1 MYKRIKL
8 LIASILGLST
18 LISCAP
24 INHYDY
30 VEGKINIVTT
40 TTMLGDLAKSIGGDD
55 VSVTILMKPGVD
67 PHSYNPK
74 PSDARAL
81 AKADLVVI
89 NGLHLEAKMGDV
101 LLSIDANKRFIAS
114 DGLVALSTIQIIENM
129 EGQPDPHIWG
139 DVNNWMVVAETFK
152 EKMMA
157 FDPSNASE
165 YESRYNA
172 YQLELSDL
180 EQYIEDRVNE
190 LSAEKKV
197 LITAHDAFAYFGRAH
212 GFSVHSI
219 QGISTQS
226 EASVK
231 DIQDLANLV
240 VALNVKAI
248 FVETSVPENTIRSV
262 IEAVEARG
270 RSLNIGGHLYSDS
283 LGDIKSGGETYIK
296 MCKHNVDTIV
306 DALI

>member
-1 MYKRIKL
+1 MNKKVKL

-24 INHYDY
+24 INQYTY
-30 VEGKINIVTT
+30 VEGKINIVAT
-40 TTMLGDLAKSIGGDD
+40 TTMLGDLAKNIGGED
-55 VSVTILMKPGVD
+55 VSVSILMKPGVD

-81 AKADLVVI
+81 AKADLVMI

-114 DGLVALSTIQIIENM
+114 DGLEANNAVTILKNA
-129 EGQPDPHIWG
+129 EGQSDPHIWG
-139 DVNNWMVVAETFK
+139 DVNNWLIVATSFK

-157 FDPSNASE
+157 FDRLHASR
-165 YESRYNA
+165 YESRYNDYYHELLA
-172 YQLELSDL
+172 LED
-180 EQYIEDRVNE
+180 YVVNRANE
-190 LSAEKKV
+190 LSNDKKV

-212 GFSVHSI
+212 GFNVHSI

-240 VALNVKAI
+240 VDLNVKAI

-262 IEAVEARG
+262 VEAVQARG
-270 RSLNIGGHLYSDS
+270 RKLNIGGHLYSDS
-283 LGDIKSGGETYIK
+283 LGDDKSGGETYIK

-306 DALI
+306 NALI